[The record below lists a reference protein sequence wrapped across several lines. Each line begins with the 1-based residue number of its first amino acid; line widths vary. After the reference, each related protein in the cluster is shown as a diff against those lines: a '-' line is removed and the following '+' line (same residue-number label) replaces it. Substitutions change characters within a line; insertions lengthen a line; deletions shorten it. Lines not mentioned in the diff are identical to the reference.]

1 MTVPKQRIHAVVPC
15 QVTGLGNKLF
25 WDIRWGTEGTHGFW
39 LVPGA
44 CVSLLS
50 TMSGGIGTRVRRTE
64 ENARRE
70 RLPDRSPAQSAKRCG
85 RLLNP
90 FAFARVFCGGRG
102 FWKDA
107 REALQAEASMR
118 QVTDVV
124 LCPYKE
130 PCSLGALSTPQKGAE
145 TAKGSRSFGP
155 RKSKWPCRHPSM
167 SLKLYGHYRPG
178 GLWSIHLRSFEE
190 CTF

>member
-1 MTVPKQRIHAVVPC
+1 MTVPKQRIHAVVTC
-15 QVTGLGNKLF
+15 QVAGLSSKLF

-44 CVSLLS
+44 CVSLPS
-50 TMSGGIGTRVRRTE
+50 TMSGGIRTRVGRTE
-64 ENARRE
+64 ENARRVRLQDPCPE
-70 RLPDRSPAQSAKRCG
+70 RQAVWTPPQPLRFRAS
-85 RLLNP
+85 
-90 FAFARVFCGGRG
+90 FCGGRG

-107 REALQAEASMR
+107 REALQAEDSMR

-130 PCSLGALSTPQKGAE
+130 PCSLGALSIPQKGAE
-145 TAKGSRSFGP
+145 TAKGSRLFGP
-155 RKSKWPCRHPSM
+155 RKSKWPCRHPFM
-167 SLKLYGHYRPG
+167 SLKLSGHYRPG